1 MKRVAINELQFKRLI
16 DGVKRSVATDEC
28 RPILKYIQIK
38 VKTDTITAYSLD
50 GYRASRVEIKNDYP
64 TDEEFTCYIKPLS
77 VNVSKQGIN
86 PVVIEQ
92 TGAKT
97 FVEVITEY
105 GVIRYGFNEPHEEF
119 IDVETIYKRARE
131 HDRELGVYSRYLA
144 DALKSLSGI
153 QRVGA
158 QSSVVIESK
167 ADNSAAFIIRAKD
180 DSIVN
185 EQLILPVRLMGEK

>member
-28 RPILKYIQIK
+28 RPMLKYIQIK

-64 TDEEFTCYIKPLS
+64 IDEEFTCYIKPLS

-119 IDVETIYKRARE
+119 IDVEEIYKRARE
-131 HDRELGVYSRYLA
+131 HDRELGMCSRYLA

-158 QSSVVIESK
+158 QSCVVIESK

-180 DSIVN
+180 DSVVN

>member
-64 TDEEFTCYIKPLS
+64 TDEEFTCYIKPFA

-185 EQLILPVRLMGEK
+185 EQLILPVRLMGKK

>member
-28 RPILKYIQIK
+28 RPALKYIQIK

-50 GYRASRVEIKNDYP
+50 GYRASRVEIKNDYT

-131 HDRELGVYSRYLA
+131 HDRELVVYSRYLA

-185 EQLILPVRLMGEK
+185 EQLILPVRIMGEK

>member
-64 TDEEFTCYIKPLS
+64 TDEEFTCYIKPL
-77 VNVSKQGIN
+77 VINVSKQGIN
-86 PVVIEQ
+86 PVAIEQ
-92 TGAKT
+92 AGAKT

-185 EQLILPVRLMGEK
+185 EQLILPVRIMGEK